1 MARRRKPAPD
11 DIPPTG
17 LRANP
22 IVRLLLADVVV
33 RNAARLLRNPAAQRF
48 IAGKLGMAKSD
59 VPAPNPGL
67 PQRLAAMAVMR
78 LATRSLPGAAL
89 VGAGWLTH
97 NLYKRGKA
105 RRLARHQ
112 AQNPITQGAN
122 PAPEQPG
129 T

>member
-1 MARRRKPAPD
+1 MARRRKPASD
-11 DIPPTG
+11 TPPTG

-33 RNAARLLRNPAAQRF
+33 RNGARLLRNQTARRF
-48 IAGKLGMAKSD
+48 ISGRLGLAKSD

-67 PQRLAAMAVMR
+67 PQRLASMAVMR
-78 LATRSLPGAAL
+78 LATRSLPGAAI
-89 VGAGWLTH
+89 VGAGWLAH

-112 AQNPITQGAN
+112 AQNQITQGAN
-122 PAPEQPG
+122 PAPTPPA